1 MEDTRNGRQTPMSA
15 PAGGSGND
23 CPVRGERLMHL
34 ATSPV
39 FSAALLYHCGDS
51 WSGVETAGVLSA
63 PDRRRIWLY
72 HQKSEEGKPF
82 QVASLSW
89 DFQKCVIL
97 FISVSKYSSNLLGLS
112 VPYHLALSV
121 RVPLRPPFNFLPIV
135 ITVFNTLT

>member
-1 MEDTRNGRQTPMSA
+1 MEDTGNGRQTPMSA
-15 PAGGSGND
+15 PAGGSSND

-39 FSAALLYHCGDS
+39 FSAALLHHCGDS

-72 HQKSEEGKPF
+72 HQKSKEGKPF

-97 FISVSKYSSNLLGLS
+97 AAFHFSKQVLFKSSWSICSLSPCTVSKGS
-112 VPYHLALSV
+112 V
-121 RVPLRPPFNFLPIV
+121 VP
-135 ITVFNTLT
+135 TL